1 MSPSASPA
9 IDPRTVRSQALW
21 AAIAA
26 AMMLYIGFTYS
37 LAVDAFPAQLLFM
50 TLRYGGIA
58 MAVSAVLLLT
68 GWPAALMIDG
78 VFAMIIG
85 AALALA
91 GALWIIEIRTVDLQT
106 ILQLVFGYLF
116 FTSGLRGFRDY
127 CKLGEI
133 TASAAE
139 EVVTATAPGH
149 ATGTPPIRRAN
160 RWPPSSARRSPTKRQ
175 RRLVLLRPNLHVLN
189 RLQPRRPT
197 RCAKRPRATC
207 RPSPRRRTRTPI
219 SPVDPF
225 VQSTGRRRRR
235 SSRLLGQ
242 LRPPIVA
249 QESIARHNRP
259 WEP

>member
-91 GALWIIEIRTVDLQT
+91 GALWIIEIRTVDLQP
-106 ILQLVFGYLF
+106 ILHLVFGYLF

-149 ATGTPPIRRAN
+149 ATGTPTD
-160 RWPPSSARRSPTKRQ
+160 PPSESLATKLRAAQSNEAPAPAGSSSADPPRIEPPPAAPSNEVRETPEGYLSSFAPEEDADTD
-175 RRLVLLRPNLHVLN
+175 
-189 RLQPRRPT
+189 QPR
-197 RCAKRPRATC
+197 
-207 RPSPRRRTRTPI
+207 
-219 SPVDPF
+219 
-225 VQSTGRRRRR
+225 
-235 SSRLLGQ
+235 
-242 LRPPIVA
+242 
-249 QESIARHNRP
+249 
-259 WEP
+259 